1 MVKLLKYLKKS
12 AGYIVLIIAL
22 LFLQAYCD
30 LALPGYTSD
39 IINVGIQQGGIED
52 AVAGKLQNSTLEK
65 LMLFMSE
72 EEIETVKSH
81 YTQEGDLWK
90 LSEHLSKEEHEELN
104 DILAMPMTIALFLST
119 EREETVQIRQRMQ
132 LDEEA
137 DILEV
142 LAAMPKEQ
150 LAMLLDGMSEKM
162 KSMPETMTSQSAI
175 AFVKA
180 EYEAQGID
188 MESLQNSYL
197 VHTGLQM
204 IGMALIIM
212 LAAVCGV

>member
-52 AVAGKLQNSTLEK
+52 AVAEKLKNSTMEK

-72 EEIETVKSH
+72 KEIETVKSH
-81 YTQEGDLWK
+81 YTLEGDLWRLSGH
-90 LSEHLSKEEHEELN
+90 LSEEEHEELN

-119 EREETVQIRQRMQ
+119 ESEETVQLRQKMQ
-132 LDEEA
+132 LNEDT

-142 LAAMPKEQ
+142 LAAMPEEQ
-150 LAMLLDGMSEKM
+150 LAMLLEGMSEKLQA
-162 KSMPETMTSQSAI
+162 MPETMTSQSAI

-180 EYEAQGID
+180 EYEAQGVD

-197 VHTGLQM
+197 VFISWFPLTC
-204 IGMALIIM
+204 
-212 LAAVCGV
+212 LA